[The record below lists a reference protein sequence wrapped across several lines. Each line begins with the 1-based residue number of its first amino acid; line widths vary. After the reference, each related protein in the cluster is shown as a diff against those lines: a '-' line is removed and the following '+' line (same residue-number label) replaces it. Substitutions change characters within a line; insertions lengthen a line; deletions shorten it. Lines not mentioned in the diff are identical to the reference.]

1 MFLISSGI
9 LFHNFG
15 AYTENALSNSAEF
28 DLGKYSVPDVA
39 DRVCLA

>member
-15 AYTENALSNSAEF
+15 AHIENALSNSAEF
-28 DLGKYSVPDVA
+28 DLRICSVPDVA
-39 DRVCLA
+39 E